1 MKLDNVKRI
10 VTEDFSK
17 DDQELASRIGTVL
30 NSFMEQVVNTV
41 NGNIS
46 IENMDREF
54 VTLTKVNVNSSGVPF
69 QKIQFSST
77 KSSYES
83 HNVIHVINTTNPSKL
98 LNSRPYVTFASQ
110 GNGLYTVRHVTGLVS
125 GDEYT
130 IKLELIP

>member
-10 VTEDFSK
+10 IVEDFGK
-17 DDQELASRIGTVL
+17 DDQEIASRIGTVL

-46 IENMDREF
+46 IENTDREF
-54 VTLTKVNVNSSGVPF
+54 ITLTKVNVTSAGVPI
-69 QKIQFSST
+69 QKLQFSSS
-77 KSSYES
+77 KSNYNS
-83 HNVIHVINTTNPSKL
+83 HNVINVVNTSNPAKL

-110 GNGLYTVRHVTGLVS
+110 GNGLYTVRHITGLVS
-125 GDEYT
+125 GDEYL

>member
-10 VTEDFSK
+10 IVEDFGK
-17 DDQELASRIGTVL
+17 DDQEIASRIGTVL
-30 NSFMEQVVNTV
+30 NTFMEQATNAI

-46 IENMDREF
+46 IENTDREF
-54 VTLTKVNVNSSGVPF
+54 ITLTKVKVTSAGTPL
-69 QKIQFSST
+69 QKLQFSST
-77 KSSYES
+77 KSNYNS
-83 HNVIHVINTTNPSKL
+83 HNVINVINNSDISKV

-110 GNGLYTVRHVTGLVS
+110 GNGLYTVRHITGLVS